1 MLTQKR
7 VNEIKETDFKII
19 TALTHT
25 ELKSI
30 IKKENIQLDL
40 FDQMNIAKII
50 DSNDNETRYMLCK
63 NDKEMKKEADTR
75 ARMIAKVKELLTKKS
90 NIKKKRDIQKV
101 SASVGRIFEKYK
113 IEKFFKWKVGKRGS
127 LSWDLKQDIIEKE
140 KILDGCYV
148 IKTNASNTSIDK
160 NETVNCYRDL
170 QKVEQAFK
178 NMKTILLELRPV
190 YHKTDDRIKA
200 HVFIVMLAY
209 YLQWHAMQRLKPLFD
224 ADGVGKYKRWSF
236 ENVISRL
243 KSIQKIESLING
255 NVVKINISKPTKE
268 QSQIL
273 NLLGVKLM

>member
-1 MLTQKR
+1 MF
-7 VNEIKETDFKII
+7 I
-19 TALTHT
+19 
-25 ELKSI
+25 
-30 IKKENIQLDL
+30 ENIQLL
-40 FDQMNIAKII
+40 KLEAN
-50 DSNDNETRYMLCK
+50 TRV
-63 NDKEMKKEADTR
+63 
-75 ARMIAKVKELLTKKS
+75 RMIAKVKEVLIKKS
-90 NIKKKRDIQKV
+90 NIKKKRDIQKA
-101 SASVGRIFEKYK
+101 SSSVGRIFEKYK
-113 IEKFFKWKVGKRGS
+113 IEKFFKWKVGKRGN

-200 HVFIVMLAY
+200 HIFIVMLAY

-273 NLLGVKLM
+273 NLLGVDLM